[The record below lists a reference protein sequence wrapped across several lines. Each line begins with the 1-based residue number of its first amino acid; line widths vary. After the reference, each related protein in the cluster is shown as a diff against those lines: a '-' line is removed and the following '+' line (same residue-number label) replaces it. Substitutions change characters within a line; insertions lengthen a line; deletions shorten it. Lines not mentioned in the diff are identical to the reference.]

1 MLKDLKTFL
10 LLLADHK
17 KRLSLAVLFGSIA
30 GFVTGSVLVEGVEKL
45 FTLIMDGER
54 NLSTSEVAAIA
65 AGFPLI
71 FVVIGVSVFS
81 SAYLLNYAGLDSIS
95 SLRARVFNQIQILP
109 LAYFESNKT
118 GDLISRITADAT
130 ILQQTITFIARN
142 VMIQPAVAIGA
153 IYQLT
158 SLAIENEGVYKIYLC
173 LVALPFVIF
182 PIRKFTHKIE
192 KKARQQ
198 QEELGALTNNLS
210 QNLTATREI
219 RAFNLQLRENR
230 RFSHRLAELFR
241 SQMKVVKYQFGL
253 GPVVEVCSSIG
264 LSIAFIIGYYNGV
277 SGAVFTAIF
286 LALYLLYTAVKK
298 LGTFASELKKGV
310 ASYQRI
316 AEIMDTPVDI
326 GDPDDPIDI
335 ETVAGD
341 IEFKDVSFSYG
352 ETPALKSA
360 NARIQK
366 GDICA
371 LVGPSGA
378 GKSTFA
384 NLVPRFYD
392 VTSGSIT
399 LDGQDLRRFRLN
411 DLREQ
416 IAIVSQEPVLFDDSI
431 LENIRLGRQDATD
444 AEVREAA
451 RQAFA
456 HEFIS
461 DQTNCPDGY
470 DTLVGERGAR
480 LSGGQKQRI
489 AIARAFLRNAP
500 ILILDEATSAL
511 DSESEAKVQAALD
524 KLVSGKTVLIIAH
537 RFSTIKNA
545 NKILV
550 FNEGEIKDSGSHE
563 ELYPRCPLYKAL
575 YDQQQNS

>member
-17 KRLSLAVLFGSIA
+17 KRLSFAILFGSIA
-30 GFVTGSVLVEGVEKL
+30 GFVTGSVLVDGVEKL

-71 FVVIGVSVFS
+71 FIVIGVSVFT

-95 SLRARVFNQIQILP
+95 KLRAKVFNQIQVLP
-109 LAYFESNKT
+109 LAYFQSTKT
-118 GDLISRITADAT
+118 GDLISRITADAN

-142 VMIQPAVAIGA
+142 VIIQPAIIIGA
-153 IYQLT
+153 TYQLT
-158 SLAIENEGVYKIYLC
+158 KLAIENDGVYKIYLC
-173 LVALPFVIF
+173 LVALPIVIF

-210 QNLTATREI
+210 QNLTAAREI
-219 RAFNLQLRENR
+219 RAFNLQERENN
-230 RFSHRLAELFR
+230 RFLSRLSDLFT

-277 SGAVFTAIF
+277 TGAVFSAIF
-286 LALYLLYTAVKK
+286 LALYLLYTGVKK

-316 AEIMDTPVDI
+316 DEILDSPVDI
-326 GDPDDPIDI
+326 DDP
-335 ETVAGD
+335 EEPVQVSQVEGD
-341 IEFKDVSFSYG
+341 IEFRDVSFSYG
-352 ETPALKSA
+352 DTPALKSA
-360 NARIQK
+360 HARIQK
-366 GDICA
+366 GDVCA

-392 VTSGSIT
+392 VTVGGIF
-399 LDGQDLRRFRLN
+399 LDGHDLRRFRLT
-411 DLREQ
+411 DLRDQ
-416 IAIVSQEPVLFDDSI
+416 IAIVSQDPVLFDDTI

-456 HEFIS
+456 HDFIS
-461 DQTNCPDGY
+461 DETNCPNGY
-470 DTLVGERGAR
+470 ETLVGERGTR

-511 DSESEAKVQAALD
+511 DSESEAQIQLALE

-545 NKILV
+545 NKIIV
-550 FNEGEIKDSGSHE
+550 FSEGQILDTGTHQ
-563 ELYPRCPLYKAL
+563 ELYPRCLLYKSL
-575 YDQQQNS
+575 YDQQQAS

>member
-1 MLKDLKTFL
+1 MIKDLKTFL
-10 LLLADHK
+10 SLLADHK
-17 KRLSLAVLFGSIA
+17 KSVILAMILGSV
-30 GFVTGSVLVEGVEKL
+30 GGLVTGGGLTTGVERL
-45 FTLIMDGER
+45 FTLIFSDDRSLG
-54 NLSTSEVAAIA
+54 TSQ
-65 AGFPLI
+65 
-71 FVVIGVSVFS
+71 VIGVASSFPILFLVLGFCVFA
-81 SAYLLNYAGLDSIS
+81 SAYLLNYAGLAAIRD
-95 SLRARVFNQIQILP
+95 LRAQVFDRIQRLP
-109 LAYFESNKT
+109 LAYFQSSKT
-118 GDLISRITADAT
+118 GDLISRITADTAV
-130 ILQQTITFIARN
+130 LQVTLTFIARN
-142 VMIQPAVAIGA
+142 VITQPATIVGAIGYLYWVA
-153 IYQLT
+153 
-158 SLAIENEGVYKIYLC
+158 ANNEGVYKIYLC
-173 LVALPFVIF
+173 LIALPIVIF

-192 KKARQQ
+192 RKARQQ
-198 QEELGALTNNLS
+198 QAELGSLTNNLA
-210 QNLTATREI
+210 QNLTAAREI
-219 RAFNLQLRENR
+219 RAFNLQDRENS
-230 RFSHRLAELFR
+230 RFVSRLADLFV

-277 SGAVFTAIF
+277 PAGVFTSIF
-286 LALYLLYTAVKK
+286 LALYLTYTAVKK
-298 LGTFASELKKGV
+298 LGTFASELSKGV

-316 AEIMDTPVDI
+316 AEILESPVDI
-326 GDPDDPIDI
+326 DDPADPI
-335 ETVAGD
+335 ELDSIAGD

-352 ETPALKSA
+352 DAPALKAA

-392 VTSGSIT
+392 VSAGGIF
-399 LDGQDLRRFRLN
+399 LDGHDLRRFRLS

-416 IAIVSQEPVLFDDSI
+416 IAIVSQEPVLFDDTI

-444 AEVREAA
+444 EEVKEAA

-456 HEFIS
+456 HDFIS
-461 DQTNCPDGY
+461 DPQNCPDGY

-511 DSESEAKVQAALD
+511 DSESEAQVQIALD
-524 KLVSGKTVLIIAH
+524 KLVSGKSVLIIAH

-550 FNEGEIKDSGSHE
+550 FNEGEITASGSHE
-563 ELYPRCPLYKAL
+563 ELYQSSPLYKAL
-575 YDQQQNS
+575 YDQQQSS